1 MLEQMEKGVITLP
14 IDMKERNLEPAGF
27 GNNNSLLILSEIND
41 VFTAEVDPN
50 YEQFLADV
58 WVGIILTLIVLSC
71 VCCMCSCL
79 LYHKFQQWKRA
90 SKLNFSLLFAIG
102 AEIYETLINK

>member
-90 SKLNFSLLFAIG
+90 SKLNFSLLLAMFNWSQNI
-102 AEIYETLINK
+102 